1 MLFVPGQPRSRKIF
15 HRDAA
20 GRITGF
26 ADRHEAR
33 DVVWTRRGP
42 RGHGRRAAGALPC
55 GGMSYRDDRDA
66 DQARIAA
73 LEQELAETRDK
84 LSVLEGKQSL
94 ALTRAGNWALV
105 PGGKVS
111 TASRVFGPG
120 TLELSRQFDG
130 AYPADRFEE
139 LIDRIRELTRDPG
152 RTELL
157 KSSLTWFA
165 MRGEKSVGPHRVVTV
180 SVRGDTT
187 TLTVTERL
195 AGLAG
200 AIYGGVGGGVG
211 GGGLSLPILAAVAMP
226 VLTPVF
232 ILGWLGG
239 VFLGTRQI
247 YLRTARRRA
256 VVLHQLFDALVGD
269 IERALTASP

>member
-1 MLFVPGQPRSRKIF
+1 
-15 HRDAA
+15 
-20 GRITGF
+20 
-26 ADRHEAR
+26 
-33 DVVWTRRGP
+33 
-42 RGHGRRAAGALPC
+42 
-55 GGMSYRDDRDA
+55 MSYRDDRDA

-73 LEQELAETRDK
+73 LEHELAETRDK
-84 LSVLEGKQSL
+84 LTVLEGKQSM
-94 ALTRAGNWALV
+94 ALTRAGTWALV

-111 TASRVFGPG
+111 TVSRVFGPG

-130 AYPADRFEE
+130 AYPTDRFEE
-139 LIDRIRELTRDPG
+139 LIDRIRELTREPG

-165 MRGEKSVGPHRVVTV
+165 TRGETAVGPHRVVTI

-187 TLTVTERL
+187 TLTVTDRL
-195 AGLAG
+195 GALAG

-211 GGGLSLPILAAVAMP
+211 GGGLSLPILASVAVP
-226 VLTPVF
+226 VLAPVF

-247 YLRTARRRA
+247 YLRRARRRA
-256 VVLHQLFDALVGD
+256 VQLHQLYDALVDD
-269 IERALTASP
+269 IERAIGAPRSSTAP